1 MRNFFFFDNTDS
13 RDFGVYISGQG
24 TFGSPARSYSPLQI
38 PGKDGDLLG
47 AGSRLENVSL
57 TYPAFICHD
66 FKRNIAAF
74 RAFLLSHEGYF
85 RLQDSYHPDEYRMA
99 YFPGPFE
106 AEVVSKNDAGSFD
119 ITFICKPQRY
129 LMGDKE
135 KWEFVSAGSILNPT
149 LFNAR
154 PLIRVYGTGTVGW
167 GSHTITITSAS
178 TYTDID
184 SELEDCF
191 DGSSNRN
198 QYVEFSDYDFPVLKP
213 GTNGITLSAGI
224 SKVEIIPR
232 WWTV

>member
-1 MRNFFFFDNTDS
+1 MRNYFFFNNTDS

-24 TFGSPARSYSPLQI
+24 TFAAPARSYDPLQI
-38 PGKDGDLLG
+38 PGRNGDLLG
-47 AGSRLENVSL
+47 IGSRLENVSL

-66 FKRNIAAF
+66 FKRNMAAF

-99 YFPGPFE
+99 YYQGPFE
-106 AEVVSKNDAGSFD
+106 ADVVSKNDAGNFD
-119 ITFICKPQRY
+119 VTFICKPQRY
-129 LMGDKE
+129 LASGEE
-135 KWEFVSAGSILNPT
+135 KMKFVSAGSILNPT
-149 LFNAR
+149 DFEAR

-184 SELEDCF
+184 SELMDCF
-191 DGSSNRN
+191 KGTSNRN
-198 QYVEFSDYDFPVLKP
+198 QYVQFSNNDFPVLKP
-213 GTNGITLSAGI
+213 GGNGITLSGVT
-224 SKVEIIPR
+224 KVEIIPR